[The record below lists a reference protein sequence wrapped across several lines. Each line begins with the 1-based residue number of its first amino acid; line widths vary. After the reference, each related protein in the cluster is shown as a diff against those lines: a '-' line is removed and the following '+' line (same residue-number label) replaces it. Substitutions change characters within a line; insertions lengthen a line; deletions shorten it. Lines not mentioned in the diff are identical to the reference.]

1 MVPKPIVANS
11 SFVTYKYGKNK
22 LGVEVRNKNAKKDI
36 DSQPIKSKY
45 FPLKPIFGIKYA
57 FAALQDKICSYL
69 FCRLFKGYSCA
80 DLYRKGLRRSGTYYL
95 QIQGTRFWYL
105 KVFCDMETDGGGW
118 MVR

>member
-45 FPLKPIFGIKYA
+45 FPLKPIFENGIDIKYA
-57 FAALQDKICSYL
+57 FAAV
-69 FCRLFKGYSCA
+69 
-80 DLYRKGLRRSGTYYL
+80 T
-95 QIQGTRFWYL
+95 GTRL
-105 KVFCDMETDGGGW
+105 TDSRGPYAIW
-118 MVR
+118 TKDLSTSLS